1 MLINHDISIS
11 KSKYEVAKIGQGK
24 YLSRGSYKYISRLS
38 IYLLLLG
45 GVRTRSAAVFL
56 VVFFWAPKM
65 VSQ

>member
-38 IYLLLLG
+38 IYLLLG